1 LEINFFYGIEGEI
14 YYHNTSFETVMVVIT
29 TTTTMK
35 VPVKKR
41 KKGKVKLK

>member
-1 LEINFFYGIEGEI
+1 LEINYFYGIEGEI

-29 TTTTMK
+29 TTTMK